1 MATTKLSATKSTSRA
16 INYAEKRAVEKSGLN
31 CDVDYAKSSFKAS
44 RELYGKTDGN
54 QGHVIIQSFKP
65 GEVTPEQC
73 NQLGLALAE
82 KLAPNHQ
89 VAVYT
94 HADTDHVHNHIVI
107 NSIDL
112 ETGKKFNNNKQALR
126 NVRNFNDEVCI
137 EHGLSVPEKD
147 TARLRYTQTE
157 KAIADPN
164 TKSTAQY
171 SWKDEIREAIDQS
184 QATNMNEFKDHLNQH
199 GIEIERVTPKSITY
213 RHLAE
218 DKKVRGRKL
227 GEDYNKGGIE
237 HGFERQIQRQQA
249 ERDADTDV
257 QLKRRTSHRDESTER
272 DTGVTQ
278 SDWDQFAQ
286 DTNELERR
294 RQVAESARLA
304 DEKARRDREE
314 RERAKQASRRIINND
329 RENGLEL

>member
-65 GEVTPEQC
+65 DEVTPEQC
-73 NQLGLALAE
+73 NQLGLELAE
-82 KLAPNHQ
+82 KFAPNHQ

-94 HADTDHVHNHIVI
+94 HNDTDHVHNHIVI

-126 NVRNFNDEVCI
+126 DLRDFNDDVCR

-184 QATNMNEFKDHLNQH
+184 TATNMDEFKDHLSQY
-199 GIEIERVTPKSITY
+199 GIEIARVTPKSITY
-213 RHLAE
+213 RHLDE
-218 DKKVRGRKL
+218 DKKVRGRRL

-237 HGFERQIQRQQA
+237 DGFERQIQQQQQ
-249 ERDADTDV
+249 EREYDNDIQPKRPTSNRDEPTQRDA
-257 QLKRRTSHRDESTER
+257 
-272 DTGVTQ
+272 GVTQ
-278 SDWDQFAQ
+278 SDWDKFAE

-294 RQVAESARLA
+294 RQAAESARLA

-314 RERAKQASRRIINND
+314 RERAEQASRTIIDND
-329 RENGLEL
+329 RDHGLEL